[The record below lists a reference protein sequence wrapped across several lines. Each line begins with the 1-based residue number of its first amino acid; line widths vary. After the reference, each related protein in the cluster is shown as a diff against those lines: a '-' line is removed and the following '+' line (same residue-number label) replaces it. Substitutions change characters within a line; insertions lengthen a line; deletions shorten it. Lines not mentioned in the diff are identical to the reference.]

1 MKTTKIVRPPES
13 KALKSGRV
21 VLCKGEEIGEHVTT
35 DKEELIIVIKG
46 KATLMHGHDTFELKQ
61 GETHFIKE
69 GVAHNVI
76 NYYDDELE
84 YIYVVS
90 LFKADQ
96 EH

>member
-1 MKTTKIVRPPES
+1 MKTTRIIRPPES

-35 DKEELIIVIKG
+35 DKEELIIVVKG
-46 KATLMHGHDTFELKQ
+46 RATIMHGQDTVELKQ

-69 GVAHNVI
+69 NVKHNVF
-76 NYYDDELE
+76 NKYDQDLE

-90 LFKADQ
+90 LLNKD
-96 EH
+96 